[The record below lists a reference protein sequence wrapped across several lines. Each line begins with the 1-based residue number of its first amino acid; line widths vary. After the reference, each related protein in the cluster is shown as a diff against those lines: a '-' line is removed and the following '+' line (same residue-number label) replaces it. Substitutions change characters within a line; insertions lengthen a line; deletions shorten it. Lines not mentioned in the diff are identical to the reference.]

1 MLLKGKNISST
12 HNTPAVMLDPE
23 GMIRISGRSMIQDI
37 TVISKPIE
45 TWIDQYLHN
54 PADLTC
60 IDFYLEYINTTNVKF
75 YISLLARIESL
86 RLKDKKYTI
95 NWYYDEGDEDII
107 EKGEYISS
115 VVEIPFNFIVIADP
129 LISDCNPTDSD

>member
-1 MLLKGKNISST
+1 ML
-12 HNTPAVMLDPE
+12 
-23 GMIRISGRSMIQDI
+23 RISGRSMIQDI
-37 TVISKPIE
+37 TVISKPIDA
-45 TWIDQYLHN
+45 WIEQYLQN
-54 PADLTC
+54 PADQTC
-60 IDFYLEYINTTNVKF
+60 VDFYLEYINTTNVKF
-75 YISLLARIESL
+75 YISLLTRIETL

-129 LISDCNPTDSD
+129 LISDCNPIDSI

>member
-1 MLLKGKNISST
+1 MLLKGKNIAST
-12 HNTPAVMLDPE
+12 HNTPEVKLDPE
-23 GMIRISGRSMIQDI
+23 GIIRISGRSMIQDI
-37 TVISKPIE
+37 TVISKPID
-45 TWIDQYLHN
+45 TWIDHYLHS

-60 IDFYLEYINTTNVKF
+60 VDFYLEYINTTNVKF
-75 YISLLARIESL
+75 YISLLTRIETL

-115 VVEIPFNFIVIADP
+115 VVEIPFNFIVISDP
-129 LISDCNPTDSD
+129 LISDKSPRDDY